1 MLKNATMGNATMGNA
16 MMLGVLSLLSKP
28 SMSYFDPEADAA
40 AAKAK
45 AEAEAEAKKNEKI
58 YSQADLDKHV
68 GGFKFGMKKEL
79 EKAAAEAA
87 KLAEDKRLTQE
98 ERDQYAKQR
107 DDLESQ
113 YKTQKEL
120 EEQRVKKLQDDHKK
134 QLETAQGDVK
144 VYKSKYATLLTD
156 TSLLEAVATADEVIP
171 GQLKKFLKPD
181 TFLTDELDESGK
193 ATGNQVVKVNFDDVD
208 AAGKAIKL
216 VLSPSEAI
224 KRMKELPERFG
235 NFFKGVGVGGVG
247 AANGKGG
254 AAAGSMPSDTGAY
267 IAQRKAQ
274 NKAG

>member
-1 MLKNATMGNATMGNA
+1 MLNKMGNA
-16 MMLGVLSLLSKP
+16 MMLGMLSLLSKP
-28 SMSYFDPEADAA
+28 SMTYFGPEEDAA

-58 YSQADLDKHV
+58 YSQADLDKHI
-68 GGFKFGMKKEL
+68 GGYKFGAKKEL

-107 DDLESQ
+107 DDLEAQ

-181 TFLTDELDESGK
+181 TFLTDELDGSGK
-193 ATGNQVVKVNFDDVD
+193 ATGEQVVKVNFDDVD
-208 AAGKAIKL
+208 AAGKAVKL

-254 AAAGSMPSDTGAY
+254 AATGSMPTDTGAY